1 MLFSRF
7 RWSAVGVLLT
17 LCAPL
22 TAKTIAGPW
31 SPSEGLRQYTR
42 ITGRPVVDP
51 GNLSGW
57 CTWFAHAVAPFELPD
72 GRACSYYAAMRAE
85 ALDHPVPGSVVVWSG
100 AMGRGYGHVGFVT
113 DVDVEPGTFDVWDA
127 NFSVGWDRRIRWRR
141 TATNDRRIL
150 GFICPPEFREPDAE
164 LVQPVES
171 AYDIAFV
178 REGNLFLYRFSDRRV
193 RPLTRGGGVSHPAW
207 TPDGASLV
215 FAQRGRIRRL
225 DLATGD
231 LTTLTTSTTCA
242 QPAVR
247 DDGRVWFV
255 RLLPDA
261 TGNPKRAD
269 LWAMDLDGG
278 QAQRLGMVCERPESA
293 GVAPTM
299 VGRTRWSGDGR
310 QATVEV
316 WAEAGP
322 ALFDH
327 DGVRLDATVPTGAA
341 PRASF
346 GPSRPVGPAAWLDH
360 AAAVLASR
368 GEAVEWPTLSPD
380 GGELLVATNTL
391 SEHGQSNRIV
401 GFHVDAGAVY
411 DVLDDAAQPAWSP
424 SFGGLDKLVAVSSVI
439 TTEPPRGTVAE

>member
-1 MLFSRF
+1 M
-7 RWSAVGVLLT
+7 LLT

-31 SPSEGLRQYTR
+31 SPSEWVAAVHEDHGV
-42 ITGRPVVDP
+42 GRVVDP

-57 CTWFAHAVAPFELPD
+57 CTWFSRTRSHRSNCLTGA
-72 GRACSYYAAMRAE
+72 
-85 ALDHPVPGSVVVWSG
+85 PVPTTPRCAPRRWITRCPG
-100 AMGRGYGHVGFVT
+100 AWWFGAGRWAAATAIVGFVT

-322 ALFDH
+322 ALIRPRWRAARRDRACRR
-327 DGVRLDATVPTGAA
+327 GA
-341 PRASF
+341 PRQLRAELP
-346 GPSRPVGPAAWLDH
+346 GR
-360 AAAVLASR
+360 SR
-368 GEAVEWPTLSPD
+368 GLARPRRGGPGVPWRGGGVADAFAGRRRTAGGHQHAERARPEQPD
-380 GGELLVATNTL
+380 RRL
-391 SEHGQSNRIV
+391 
-401 GFHVDAGAVY
+401 HVDAGAVY

-439 TTEPPRGTVAE
+439 TTGTAAGTVAE